1 MYAILAVA
9 GWIWAAVFFAVL
21 AWRLLR
27 ERRHRRSGGFEVV
40 SRHDQQR

>member
-1 MYAILAVA
+1 MYGILAVA
-9 GWIWAAVFFAVL
+9 GWIWAGLVFAAI

-40 SRHDQQR
+40 SKHDRQP